1 MDQEPM
7 IAAVMK
13 PLTPKPSGL
22 GILKMR
28 PYQIAATDAIY
39 REWERHRATLCVL
52 PTGMGKTVVAAETI
66 CRAPG
71 EGRWLFLSHLREINY
86 QTVSAIERHL
96 GETPSLEMGMHR
108 EERLGHGVLDRS
120 RVLVASVQT
129 MVSRMRDFQPEHFDG
144 VIFDEAHHAAAV
156 TYRKIWQYF
165 SEGNSDLR
173 ALLITATPNRA
184 DGLSIGCIAT
194 SCAIEIQI
202 KDGIADGWLVPVQQK
217 FVRVHEL
224 RFDGL
229 KTRRN
234 KAGEQDFS
242 DEDLARV
249 MGGEKLS
256 EELSE
261 QERLEALKRAEQICH
276 RIAEPTIRE
285 AQGRQGI
292 VFCAS
297 VAQAERMAEVLRR
310 HPGVTAREVVGSTDE
325 DERREIVEDFRAG
338 KVQFLCLCQIGT
350 EGFDAPGVELVVMA
364 RPTKSE
370 ALYKQMLGR
379 GTRPVAGLVD
389 QYETAEER
397 RMAIANSRKPHM
409 TVLDFVGVSGR
420 HKLISTLDVLAGEMP
435 EELRREVAYEM
446 AVSGETADAVAK
458 GWEKKRKRDEE
469 EQRRRAEAEQ
479 RRREAIERE
488 QERRAQLTA
497 SVKYQ
502 AEEVDP
508 FSRGDVRPVTSQPV
522 YRGGSTDK
530 QIELLMRLGISRE
543 KAMAFTKAQAGAVI
557 DKRQSQK
564 GRDWIMRFG
573 KHTGKT
579 LADIQRESPDYFV
592 WMTKNITNPEF
603 LANVELFRQQWKR
616 GER

>member
-1 MDQEPM
+1 M
-7 IAAVMK
+7 IAAMLP
-13 PLTPKPSGL
+13 PLTPLASGL
-22 GILKMR
+22 GVLKMR
-28 PYQIAATDAIY
+28 PYQVQATDAIY
-39 REWERHRATLCVL
+39 REWQTHRATLCVL

-86 QTVSAIERHL
+86 QTVASIGKHI
-96 GETPSLEMGMHR
+96 GEEPALEMGQHR
-108 EERLGHGVLDRS
+108 EERLGHGIYDRS
-120 RVLVASVQT
+120 RVLVSSVQT
-129 MVSRMRDFQPEHFDG
+129 MISRMKDFNPEHFDG
-144 VIFDEAHHAAAV
+144 LIIDEAHHAAAV
-156 TYRKIWQYF
+156 TYRRIWEYF
-165 SEGNSDLR
+165 SEGNPALR
-173 ALLITATPNRA
+173 GLLITATPNRA

-202 KDGIADGWLVPVQQK
+202 KDGIEQGWLVPVQQK
-217 FVRVHEL
+217 FIRVNEL
-224 RFDGL
+224 RFDSL
-229 KTRRN
+229 RTRKN

-310 HPGVTAREVVGSTDE
+310 HPGVTAREVIGSTD
-325 DERREIVEDFRAG
+325 DEERSEIVEDFKAG
-338 KVQFLCLCQIGT
+338 KIQFLCLCQIGT
-350 EGFDAPGVELVVMA
+350 EGFDAPSVELVVMA
-364 RPTKSE
+364 RPTKSQ

-379 GTRPVAGLVD
+379 GTRPLPGLVD
-389 QYETAEER
+389 AYDTAEER
-397 RMAIANSRKPHM
+397 RQAIANSRKPHM
-409 TVLDFVGVSGR
+409 TVLDFVGVSGK
-420 HKLISTLDVLAGEMP
+420 HKLVSTLDVLAGEMP
-435 EELRREVAYEM
+435 EDLRREVAYEM
-446 AVSGETADAVAK
+446 AVSGETADAVAR

-469 EQRRRAEAEQ
+469 ERQRREEAEE
-479 RRREAIERE
+479 RRRQAIERE
-488 QERRAQLTA
+488 QQRRAQLTA
-497 SVKYQ
+497 SVTYQ

-530 QIELLMRLGISRE
+530 QVELLMRLGISRE
-543 KAMAFTKAQAGAVI
+543 KAMSFTKFQAGAVI
-557 DKRQSQK
+557 DKRQAQR
-564 GRDWIMRFG
+564 GRDYIMRFG
-573 KHTGKT
+573 KHQGKT
-579 LADIQRESPDYFV
+579 LAEIQASQPDYFR
-592 WMTKNITNPEF
+592 WMTQNINNPEF
-603 LANVELFRQQWKR
+603 LQNVELFREQWKR

>member
-1 MDQEPM
+1 
-7 IAAVMK
+7 
-13 PLTPKPSGL
+13 
-22 GILKMR
+22 
-28 PYQIAATDAIY
+28 
-39 REWERHRATLCVL
+39 
-52 PTGMGKTVVAAETI
+52 
-66 CRAPG
+66 
-71 EGRWLFLSHLREINY
+71 
-86 QTVSAIERHL
+86 
-96 GETPSLEMGMHR
+96 
-108 EERLGHGVLDRS
+108 LGHGIYDRS
-120 RVLVASVQT
+120 RVLVSSVQT
-129 MVSRMRDFQPEHFDG
+129 MISRMKQFNPEHFDG
-144 VIFDEAHHAAAV
+144 LIIDEAHHAAAV
-156 TYRKIWQYF
+156 TYRRIWEYF
-165 SEGNSDLR
+165 SEGNPALR

-184 DGLSIGCIAT
+184 DGLTIGCIAT

-202 KDGIADGWLVPVQQK
+202 ADGINDGWLVPIQQK
-217 FVRVHEL
+217 FIRVHEL
-224 RFDGL
+224 RFDSL

-234 KAGEQDFS
+234 KAGEQDFAE
-242 DEDLARV
+242 DELARV
-249 MGGEKLS
+249 MGGEKVTDDT
-256 EELSE
+256 SE
-261 QERLEALKRAEQICH
+261 QERLEILKRSEHICH
-276 RIAEPTIRE
+276 KIAEPTIKE
-285 AQGRQGI
+285 AQGRQAI

-310 HPGVTAREVVGSTDE
+310 FPGVTAREVIGSTD
-325 DERREIVEDFRAG
+325 DEERSKIVEDFKAG
-338 KVQFLCLCQIGT
+338 KIQFLCLCQIGT
-350 EGFDAPGVELVVMA
+350 EGFDAPSVELVVMA
-364 RPTKSE
+364 RPTKSQ

-379 GTRPVAGLVD
+379 GTRPLPGLVD

-397 RMAIANSRKPHM
+397 RAAIANSRKPHM

-446 AVSGETADAVAK
+446 AVSGETADAVAR

-469 EQRRRAEAEQ
+469 EQRRREEAEQ

-488 QERRAQLTA
+488 QQQRAQLTA

-530 QIELLMRLGISRE
+530 QVELLMRLGISRE
-543 KAMAFTKAQAGAVI
+543 KAMSFTKAQAGAVI
-557 DKRQSQK
+557 DKRQAQK

-573 KHTGKT
+573 KHVGKT
-579 LADIQRESPDYFV
+579 LSEIQASQPEYFL

-603 LANVELFRQQWKR
+603 LANVELFREQWKR